1 MELGMAHMYTH
12 DMGDTPAQLVLD
24 KMARAKAQRREEEMK
39 EELNKIKIR
48 VENTIGSFEMQQ
60 KWLADQGFT
69 NMEFF
74 DDLAQLE
81 AIISDSVQ
89 KKKYQHQVTVFIV
102 GYEQASMERLQLLVQ
117 LNEFFVVNSASKEED
132 TFSMSPDLDLD
143 DVAESVRS
151 ALDTAEKAVLRLGQ
165 LNHDLVAF
173 VGTHISAKDS
183 KTKSKKKL
191 EKALNQAKDDVLQLT
206 EKLMNAQAEIKE
218 KEEKI
223 TSMFKQMELKT
234 IELQR
239 YKSSA
244 DLAKKNADKVAEA
257 ESELAVKDGEL
268 RQLRSKVDELQVML
282 KQAED
287 AKETAQNKNRN
298 FTKENEDLINN
309 LQSKLNFES
318 YKMEDAIEEL
328 KAQYKEQ
335 ITDLKSKHKDEVTQL
350 KDSHLEELKN
360 FLGKDADQYLGST
373 DGDIREWAS
382 SSEDERS
389 FPTKARNKNLRQK
402 KAAAQRRDE
411 LRKSSDS
418 IDEWSEEGGGMV
430 EPAVV
435 HASLTRL
442 QSQEAPS
449 SGDESVSTPSRSEP
463 QSGGRPQLGSRSM
476 SNLTP
481 VEEGQF
487 EGKAALLEEENW
499 DEVADEALRHKFADY
514 RQNVRQHVQDL
525 EYQLKIV
532 VTKSNKRVNLMKGQ
546 MQDQRNKF
554 EGERQVLLDQVSQA
568 QRLQEEAEKEADEAM
583 MQLEE
588 FINEQERI
596 EMAQADVRAQREA
609 QEQQVADSGAPTA
622 AVSQVDLQQLA
633 DVNTR
638 RSSTA
643 SAKLESVFLPAE
655 EAETEDREA
664 TARASIS
671 SRTSQ
676 IRAQLE
682 EKRAAMATRRS
693 NAKVSAGSSF
703 HSDVDVPLGDYE
715 GGDWADREISTQ
727 NTASSVRATADHP
740 AVKEYLKTYS
750 SIVDFKNNLAKLMID
765 KEMMSASQLLND
777 ITPVQFDSSQSVQQQ
792 LREMKVNIRIVL
804 QEVGT
809 IFQNCISSDLEESKL
824 PQVCVKEASTS
835 TEDNDSGLEHTE
847 EVISPTPPPQIV
859 EEPPLHGAAPPV
871 PYGFLTDYRV
881 SSLMAS
887 REGPGSRPAPTPVRA
902 PLGVSPSEDEAR
914 RQLEEELD
922 KLRVELD
929 TRTKE
934 HEDQLRRNTVAMMEM
949 QDVIQQLQRD
959 VHQGS
964 GVKVDLALSSPAVLG
979 PQPSPVK
986 YSMPETPAEQTH
998 PQPVVESAIMFSRL
1012 DSERN
1017 AKSLKRA
1024 VNSGRLSPDVYEEV
1038 VGMMDQY
1045 VEIPGRRLRH
1055 LAEKYLHHSEMK
1067 AVEENVRRSSSLNGD
1082 VFKLLEKM
1090 ETLQNKRAQKW
1101 SAQMDH
1107 MGDHR
1112 VRLANLLMDT
1122 LETIEQESGIFLIKP
1137 MFAYRGRAR
1146 LRKYDGKI
1154 SNNFRTPNYGRYT
1167 HFCDAP
1173 PIRLMKTPAPTPAAA
1188 RHPSDAAA
1196 AMYAAVH
1203 VGPTSGV
1210 VHTTHSRDKPSIP
1223 QIRKEEED
1231 VEEVDLPV
1239 HGAEYVVV
1247 DPMETTWSP
1256 RNSHAHPPAE
1266 TNGASPSGTNFINT
1280 PRILELDVNRMLIGR
1295 NTISLRI
1302 PKPSIGDDRLKNI
1315 SQTNVRS
1322 YMTLSRPSG
1331 TGASSKKP
1339 KRPHSTTGADVR
1351 GFEPPPST
1359 PMPRHPASA
1368 GARVAPF
1375 QLSDLPSSRPLPPIR
1390 LPTSEK
1396 KSRPSTSQTG
1406 QLTAESASPA
1416 PGPTSPP
1423 RSPPGSSI
1431 GPSPALLPPATP
1443 PTEVH
1448 PPPQEDHPLPPE
1460 EHPPE
1465 TQEVQE
1471 SSEVQYE
1478 DRATSVMTDTSQ
1490 QSETVG
1496 T

>member
-1 MELGMAHMYTH
+1 MELGMAHMYTTQ

-74 DDLAQLE
+74 DDLTQLE

-102 GYEQASMERLQLLVQ
+102 GYEQTSMERLQLLVQ
-117 LNEFFVVNSASKEED
+117 LNEFFVVNSVTKEED
-132 TFSMSPDLDLD
+132 TFSMSPDIDLD

-151 ALDTAEKAVLRLGQ
+151 ALDTAEKAVLRLGE

-239 YKSSA
+239 HKSAA
-244 DLAKKNADKVAEA
+244 DLAKKNAEKASETEA
-257 ESELAVKDGEL
+257 ELSVKDGEL

-287 AKETAQNKNRN
+287 AKENAQTKNRDFN
-298 FTKENEDLINN
+298 KENEDLVNQ

-318 YKMEDAIEEL
+318 YKMEDAVEEL
-328 KAQYKEQ
+328 KAQYKDQ
-335 ITDLKSKHKDEVTQL
+335 ITDLKSKHKEEVNQL
-350 KDSHLEELKN
+350 KDSHMEELKN
-360 FLGKDADQYLGST
+360 FLGNDADQYLGST

-382 SSEDERS
+382 SSEDERN
-389 FPTKARNKNLRQK
+389 FPTKARNKNLKQK

-442 QSQEAPS
+442 QAQDG

-499 DEVADEALRHKFADY
+499 DEVTDEELRHKFADY
-514 RQNVRQHVQDL
+514 RQNVRQHIQDL

-554 EGERQVLLDQVSQA
+554 EGERQVFQDQVSQA

-609 QEQQVADSGAPTA
+609 QEQQVADA
-622 AVSQVDLQQLA
+622 AAATVSQVDLQPLA

-643 SAKLESVFLPAE
+643 SAKLESVFLPE
-655 EAETEDREA
+655 GAETEDREA

-703 HSDVDVPLGDYE
+703 HSDFDVALGDYE

-750 SIVDFKNNLAKLMID
+750 SIVDFKNSLAKLMID

-809 IFQNCISSDLEESKL
+809 IFQNCISSDLEEIKL
-824 PQVCVKEASTS
+824 PQVCVKEAATS
-835 TEDNDSGLEHTE
+835 TEDDDSGLETE
-847 EVISPTPPPQIV
+847 
-859 EEPPLHGAAPPV
+859 
-871 PYGFLTDYRV
+871 DYRV

-902 PLGVSPSEDEAR
+902 PTGVSPSEEEAR

-922 KLRVELD
+922 KLRFELD
-929 TRTKE
+929 TRTKQ

-959 VHQGS
+959 VNQGA
-964 GVKVDLALSSPAVLG
+964 GVKVDLTSPTVLG

-986 YSMPETPAEQTH
+986 YNVPETPTEQTH

-1017 AKSLKRA
+1017 AKSLKKA

-1045 VEIPGRRLRH
+1045 VEIPGKRLRH

-1146 LRKYDGKI
+1146 LRKYEGKI

-1173 PIRLMKTPAPTPAAA
+1173 PIRLMKTPVPTPAAV
-1188 RHPSDAAA
+1188 RHPSEANA

-1203 VGPTSGV
+1203 VGPSSGV

-1223 QIRKEEED
+1223 LIRKDEED
-1231 VEEVDLPV
+1231 AEMIDLPV
-1239 HGAEYVVV
+1239 DGSEYVVV
-1247 DPMETTWSP
+1247 DPTETTWSP
-1256 RNSHAHPPAE
+1256 RNSQAHALAE
-1266 TNGASPSGTNFINT
+1266 TNGGSPSGTHFMNT

-1302 PKPSIGDDRLKNI
+1302 PKPSMGDDRMKNYA
-1315 SQTNVRS
+1315 QTNVRS

-1331 TGASSKKP
+1331 TGSSVRKP

-1375 QLSDLPSSRPLPPIR
+1375 QVSDLPASRPLPPIR

-1406 QLTAESASPA
+1406 HLTAESASPA

-1423 RSPPGSSI
+1423 RSPPGSSM
-1431 GPSPALLPPATP
+1431 GPSPALQPPPSEEQPP
-1443 PTEVH
+1443 PT
-1448 PPPQEDHPLPPE
+1448 E
-1460 EHPPE
+1460 EHPPPAE
-1465 TQEVQE
+1465 EHPLRLVRPRGGPRCSMKTGRRQ
-1471 SSEVQYE
+1471 
-1478 DRATSVMTDTSQ
+1478 
-1490 QSETVG
+1490 
-1496 T
+1496 

>member
-1 MELGMAHMYTH
+1 MELGMAHMYTTQ

-74 DDLAQLE
+74 DDLTQLE

-117 LNEFFVVNSASKEED
+117 LNEFFVVNSATKEED
-132 TFSMSPDLDLD
+132 TFSMSPEIDLD

-151 ALDTAEKAVLRLGQ
+151 ALDTAEKAVLRLGE

-239 YKSSA
+239 HKSAA
-244 DLAKKNADKVAEA
+244 DLAKKNAKKASETEA
-257 ESELAVKDGEL
+257 ELSVKDGEL

-287 AKETAQNKNRN
+287 AKENAQTKNRDFN
-298 FTKENEDLINN
+298 KENEDLVNQ

-318 YKMEDAIEEL
+318 YKMEDAVEEL
-328 KAQYKEQ
+328 KAQYKDQ
-335 ITDLKSKHKDEVTQL
+335 ITDLKSKHKDEVNQL
-350 KDSHLEELKN
+350 KDSHMEELKN
-360 FLGKDADQYLGST
+360 FLGNDADQYLGST

-389 FPTKARNKNLRQK
+389 FPTKARNKNLKQK
-402 KAAAQRRDE
+402 KAAAQKRDE

-418 IDEWSEEGGGMV
+418 IDEWSEEGVGMV

-435 HASLTRL
+435 HASLSRL
-442 QSQEAPS
+442 QAQDG

-499 DEVADEALRHKFADY
+499 DEVTDEELRHKFADY
-514 RQNVRQHVQDL
+514 RQNVRQHIQDL

-554 EGERQVLLDQVSQA
+554 EGERQVFLDQVSQA

-609 QEQQVADSGAPTA
+609 QEQQVADA
-622 AVSQVDLQQLA
+622 AAATVSQVDLQQLA

-643 SAKLESVFLPAE
+643 SAKLESVFPPEGAD
-655 EAETEDREA
+655 TEDREA

-682 EKRAAMATRRS
+682 EKRAAIATRRS

-703 HSDVDVPLGDYE
+703 HSDFDVALGDYE

-727 NTASSVRATADHP
+727 NTASSARATADHP

-750 SIVDFKNNLAKLMID
+750 SIVDFKNSLAKLMID

-809 IFQNCISSDLEESKL
+809 IFQNCISSDL
-824 PQVCVKEASTS
+824 
-835 TEDNDSGLEHTE
+835 
-847 EVISPTPPPQIV
+847 
-859 EEPPLHGAAPPV
+859 
-871 PYGFLTDYRV
+871 DYRV

-902 PLGVSPSEDEAR
+902 PTGASPSEEEAR

-922 KLRVELD
+922 KLRFELD
-929 TRTKE
+929 TRTKQ

-959 VHQGS
+959 VNQGA
-964 GVKVDLALSSPAVLG
+964 GVKVDLTSPTVLG

-986 YSMPETPAEQTH
+986 YNVPETPTEQTH

-1017 AKSLKRA
+1017 AKSLKKA

-1045 VEIPGRRLRH
+1045 VEIPGKRLRH

-1146 LRKYDGKI
+1146 LRKYEGKI

-1173 PIRLMKTPAPTPAAA
+1173 PIRLMKTPVPTPAAA
-1188 RHPSDAAA
+1188 RHPSEANA

-1203 VGPTSGV
+1203 VGPSSGV

-1223 QIRKEEED
+1223 LIRKDEED
-1231 VEEVDLPV
+1231 AEMIDLPV
-1239 HGAEYVVV
+1239 DGSEYVVV
-1247 DPMETTWSP
+1247 DPTETTWSP
-1256 RNSHAHPPAE
+1256 RNSQAHALAE
-1266 TNGASPSGTNFINT
+1266 TNGGSPSGTHFMNT

-1302 PKPSIGDDRLKNI
+1302 PKASVGDDRMKNYA
-1315 SQTNVRS
+1315 QTNVRS

-1331 TGASSKKP
+1331 TGSSVRKP

-1368 GARVAPF
+1368 GARVASF
-1375 QLSDLPSSRPLPPIR
+1375 QVSDLPASRPLPPIR

-1406 QLTAESASPA
+1406 HLTAESASPA

-1423 RSPPGSSI
+1423 RSPPGSSM
-1431 GPSPALLPPATP
+1431 GPSPALQPPPSEEHPP
-1443 PTEVH
+1443 PTEEH
-1448 PPPQEDHPLPPE
+1448 PPPPE

-1465 TQEVQE
+1465 TVETQGG
-1471 SSEVQYE
+1471 SEVQYE
-1478 DRATSVMTDTSQ
+1478 DRATSVMTETSQ
-1490 QSETVG
+1490 QSESADT
-1496 T
+1496 

>member
-1 MELGMAHMYTH
+1 MAHMYTH

-24 KMARAKAQRREEEMK
+24 KMAQAKARRREEEMK
-39 EELNKIKIR
+39 EELNKIKTR

-117 LNEFFVVNSASKEED
+117 LNEFFVVNSATKEED
-132 TFSMSPDLDLD
+132 TFPMSPDIDLD
-143 DVAESVRS
+143 DVADSVRS

-239 YKSSA
+239 YKSAA
-244 DLAKKNADKVAEA
+244 DLGKKNAEKVAEV
-257 ESELAVKDGEL
+257 ETELAVKDGEL
-268 RQLRSKVDELQVML
+268 KQLRSKVDELQVML
-282 KQAED
+282 EQAEA
-287 AKETAQNKNRN
+287 AKENAQTKNRD
-298 FTKENEDLINN
+298 FTKENEDLIND
-309 LQSKLNFES
+309 LQSKLNLES

-335 ITDLKSKHKDEVTQL
+335 ITDLKSKHKDEITQL
-350 KDSHLEELKN
+350 NDSHMEELKN

-389 FPTKARNKNLRQK
+389 FPTKARNKSANTGFVRPDTHDNLVSTAYTVTNLKQK

-411 LRKSSDS
+411 LRKSTDS

-435 HASLTRL
+435 HASLTRV
-442 QSQEAPS
+442 QGQEAPS

-463 QSGGRPQLGSRSM
+463 VSGGRPQLGSRSM

-487 EGKAALLEEENW
+487 EGRATVLEEENW
-499 DEVADEALRHKFADY
+499 EEVSDEELRHKFADY
-514 RQNVRQHVQDL
+514 RQNARQHVQDL

-532 VTKSNKRVNLMKGQ
+532 VNKSNKRVNLMKGQ

-554 EGERQVLLDQVSQA
+554 EGERQVLLEQVSQA

-609 QEQQVADSGAPTA
+609 QEQQVADAGAVTA
-622 AVSQVDLQQLA
+622 AVSQVDLQLA

-643 SAKLESVFLPAE
+643 SAKLESVFPPAE
-655 EAETEDREA
+655 GLETEDRDA
-664 TARASIS
+664 TARASMS

-750 SIVDFKNNLAKLMID
+750 SVVDFKNNLAKLMID

-809 IFQNCISSDLEESKL
+809 IFQNCVSSDLVESKL
-824 PQVCVKEASTS
+824 PQVCVKEAATS
-835 TEDNDSGLEHTE
+835 TADSDSGLEHE
-847 EVISPTPPPQIV
+847 FISRTPPPPLV
-859 EEPPLHGAAPPV
+859 EEPPLQHDTAPPV
-871 PYGFLTDYRV
+871 VSSFPPDYRV

-887 REGPGSRPAPTPVRA
+887 REGPGSRPAPSPVRA
-902 PLGVSPSEDEAR
+902 PLGVSPSEEEAR
-914 RQLEEELD
+914 RQLEEELE
-922 KLRVELD
+922 KLRIELD

-959 VHQGS
+959 VGQGS
-964 GVKVDLALSSPAVLG
+964 GVKVDLAPSPLVVG
-979 PQPSPVK
+979 PQPSPEK
-986 YSMPETPAEQTH
+986 YPAPGTPTEQSH

-1045 VEIPGRRLRH
+1045 VEIPGKRLRH

-1067 AVEENVRRSSSLNGD
+1067 AVEEN
-1082 VFKLLEKM
+1082 
-1090 ETLQNKRAQKW
+1090 RAQKW
-1101 SAQMDH
+1101 SAQMDR

-1154 SNNFRTPNYGRYT
+1154 SQNYRTPNYGRYT

-1173 PIRLMKTPAPTPAAA
+1173 PIRLMKTPAPTPAAV
-1188 RHPSDAAA
+1188 RHPSDAAAA

-1223 QIRKEEED
+1223 QLRKEEED
-1231 VEEVDLPV
+1231 PVPVDLPV
-1239 HGAEYVVV
+1239 HGAEYVVLQ
-1247 DPMETTWSP
+1247 DPTETTWSP
-1256 RNSHAHPPAE
+1256 RNSHAHALAE
-1266 TNGASPSGTNFINT
+1266 TNGTTPSGTHLMNT

-1302 PKPSIGDDRLKNI
+1302 PKPSLGDDRLKNI
-1315 SQTNVRS
+1315 AQTNVRS

-1339 KRPHSTTGADVR
+1339 KRPHSTTGADLR

-1359 PMPRHPASA
+1359 PLLRHPASA
-1368 GARVAPF
+1368 GPRVAPF
-1375 QLSDLPSSRPLPPIR
+1375 QVSDMPSPRPLPPIR

-1406 QLTAESASPA
+1406 HLTAESASPA

-1431 GPSPALLPPATP
+1431 GPSPALPPSATP
-1443 PTEVH
+1443 PPEVQ
-1448 PPPQEDHPLPPE
+1448 PPPPE
-1460 EHPPE
+1460 EHPPPAE
-1465 TQEVQE
+1465 ENPPEVAEVQE

-1478 DRATSVMTDTSQ
+1478 DRATSVMTEASQ
-1490 QSETVG
+1490 QSGSVVDT
-1496 T
+1496 

>member
-1 MELGMAHMYTH
+1 MCDEQTVYSMELGMAHMYTH

-287 AKETAQNKNRN
+287 AKENAQNKNRN

-499 DEVADEALRHKFADY
+499 DEVADGELRHKFADY

-554 EGERQVLLDQVSQA
+554 EGVFSTCCNSCSFYHLAAGTTQVLLDQVPQVSQA

-715 GGDWADREISTQ
+715 GDLTFILMTRTIFISYPCPT
-727 NTASSVRATADHP
+727 VRATADHP

-777 ITPVQFDSSQSVQQQ
+777 ITPVQFDSNQSVQQQ
-792 LREMKVNIRIVL
+792 IREMKVNIRIVL

-809 IFQNCISSDLEESKL
+809 IFQNCISSDL
-824 PQVCVKEASTS
+824 
-835 TEDNDSGLEHTE
+835 
-847 EVISPTPPPQIV
+847 
-859 EEPPLHGAAPPV
+859 
-871 PYGFLTDYRV
+871 DYRV

-902 PLGVSPSEDEAR
+902 PLGASPSEDEAR

-986 YSMPETPAEQTH
+986 YNVPETPAEQTH

-1012 DSERN
+1012 DSDRN

-1101 SAQMDH
+1101 SAQMDR

-1154 SNNFRTPNYGRYT
+1154 SNNFRTPNCGRYT

-1406 QLTAESASPA
+1406 QLTA
-1416 PGPTSPP
+1416 
-1423 RSPPGSSI
+1423 